1 MRTVDI
7 AARVRT
13 YNFPDNLLTDHRIG
27 SKSRKLDQIL
37 AGDLGD
43 VLDAL
48 HADEVRRRM
57 AQRPEGQES

>member
-1 MRTVDI
+1 V
-7 AARVRT
+7 
-13 YNFPDNLLTDHRIG
+13 TDHRIG
-27 SKSRKLDQIL
+27 YKSRKLDQIL